1 MKCHS
6 SWAYGANPPTGPSGF
21 TETDQS
27 VEINPVNRATHPI
40 AGTGANQSA
49 NWPNSTFV
57 SPWTKT
63 SRVQCSDCHGSDNP
77 SGPKGPHGS
86 ANKFVLRGSRAPWS
100 GVADEAHVVCFL
112 CHDYNVYYSGTTGS
126 RVTHPINTGM
136 RNNAKNNLGIWC
148 LSCHG
153 GDLSRGSLHGT
164 NYGVGTQGADP
175 LGVHFMNGASIAG
188 ITDSG
193 ASIGCWTKPGNDT
206 YNACT
211 QHTGGQSAST
221 NYQY

>member
-1 MKCHS
+1 
-6 SWAYGANPPTGPSGF
+6 
-21 TETDQS
+21 
-27 VEINPVNRATHPI
+27 
-40 AGTGANQSA
+40 
-49 NWPNSTFV
+49 
-57 SPWTKT
+57 
-63 SRVQCSDCHGSDNP
+63 
-77 SGPKGPHGS
+77 
-86 ANKFVLRGSRAPWS
+86 
-100 GVADEAHVVCFL
+100 
-112 CHDYNVYYSGTTGS
+112 
-126 RVTHPINTGM
+126 GM

-193 ASIGCWTKPGNDT
+193 ASIGCWTKPSNDT